1 MSMQP
6 KEPGE
11 VPTETVRVARAA
23 FPKGSLAIRL
33 RDELGILFTDEQFA
47 GLFSVRGKPAW
58 SPGCLALV
66 SVLQFAEGLPDRQ
79 AAQAVR
85 ARIDWKYALGL
96 ELTDAGFDYSV
107 LSEFR
112 ARLVEAE
119 TGQEI
124 FDQVLNAARQ
134 AGLLRPPGR
143 ARTDSTHV
151 LAAIR
156 SLNRLEFVI
165 ETLRAALNALAAAAP
180 DWLTAHA
187 DGAWFDRYAAR
198 PEDYWLPSGRGK
210 RTELAERTGRDGMRL
225 LVDVHAPGAPDWLRE
240 LPAVQTLRRAWIQ
253 QYLIDAEDEVRWRDP
268 KECPPGALRLVS
280 PYDTQARASVKR
292 DIKWDGFKVHL
303 TETCDPDTVHLIT
316 NVLTCDATVPDIKAT
331 NTVHAALA
339 AKDLL
344 PGEHLLDAGYLDGPR
359 IVTAHQEYGMTLTGP
374 IAGNTTSQ
382 AKGPYAQDA
391 FNVDWSHKTV
401 TCPRGATTRNWRDAT
416 SHRGTPVVRISFR
429 KNDCQPCPARSEC
442 ISSATATYRQITVRP
457 RAEHEAIQ
465 QARAVQGTAEWR
477 ERYAARNGIE
487 GTISHAVHT
496 TGLRRCRYR
505 GLAKT
510 RLQHQ
515 LTAAAMNLARL
526 DAWTTNR
533 PRAQTRTSHL
543 AAIRPAGHKPS
554 GAN

>member
-6 KEPGE
+6 EEPGD
-11 VPTETVRVARAA
+11 VPAETVRVARAA

-33 RDELGILFTDEQFA
+33 RDELGVLFTDEQFA
-47 GLFSVRGKPAW
+47 GLFPARGKPAV
-58 SPGCLALV
+58 SPGRLALV

-79 AAQAVR
+79 AALAVR

-107 LSEFR
+107 LCEFR

-119 TGQEI
+119 AGQMV
-124 FDQVLNAARQ
+124 FDRVLDAARQ
-134 AGLLRPPGR
+134 AGVLKPPGR

-165 ETLRAALNALAAAAP
+165 ETLRAALNAVAAAAP
-180 DWLTAHA
+180 EWLTGHA
-187 DGAWFDRYAAR
+187 DPAWFDRYAAR
-198 PEDYWLPSGRGK
+198 PEDYWLPSGRGR
-210 RTELAERTGRDGMRL
+210 RTELAEQTGRDGMRL
-225 LVDVHAPGAPDWLRE
+225 LTNVHAAHAPCWLRE
-240 LPAVQTLRRAWIQ
+240 LPAVQILRRAWVQ
-253 QYLIDAEDEVRWRDP
+253 QYAVDMEGEVRWRDP

-280 PYDTQARASVKR
+280 PYDTEARASVKR

-316 NVLTCDATVPDIKAT
+316 NVLTSDATVPDIKAT
-331 NTVHAALA
+331 DTVHDSLA
-339 AKDLL
+339 DKDLL

-359 IVTAHQEYGMTLTGP
+359 IVTAQTRHDVTLTGP
-374 IAGNTTSQ
+374 IAGNTTAQ
-382 AKGPYAQDA
+382 AAGPYGQDA
-391 FNVDWSHKTV
+391 FTVDWDNKTV
-401 TCPRGATTRNWRDAT
+401 TCPNGMTTSQWRDAL
-416 SHRGTPVVRISFR
+416 SHRGTPVIRIQFSP
-429 KNDCQPCPARSEC
+429 KDCRSCPSRPQC
-442 ISSATATYRQITVRP
+442 INSTTRPHREITLRP
-457 RAEHEAIQ
+457 RAEHEAIR
-465 QARAVQGTAEWR
+465 QARAAEGTPEWR

-487 GTISHAVHT
+487 GTISHAVRV
-496 TGLRRCRYR
+496 TGLRQCRYH

-515 LTAAAMNLARL
+515 LTATAINLARM
-526 DAWTTNR
+526 DAWSTNR
-533 PRAQTRTSHL
+533 PRARTRTSHL
-543 AAIRPAGHKPS
+543 TALRPAEHKLN